1 MKNNKRPSIRMRLLA
16 WMMAAIMMCT
26 GLNVTAYAQE
36 ISFDEG
42 YALEQQEEQVTDEEN
57 AEEIQQDEA
66 DPEISF
72 EGPWDTEDTDED
84 DITIEDA
91 QVQDDTDTEETD
103 ADEVEVF
110 SDADDQNAV
119 EAFSDGDSESDGET
133 AKVTVNFSFS
143 QDDRFA
149 DDEFED
155 GAISKPVALKQLT
168 VPYFDLANYGLEKFY
183 FKSEKYSSSDK
194 GTTGMVG
201 TAETARN
208 HVTLL
213 HLIIYATEVLYCG
226 LGDDEAG
233 QGYLKD
239 EEYLDDGETLNIT
252 GSPGSLYMEHLWGLD
267 QNLIYYLNY
276 EYPLAST
283 GWGSTADQI
292 LLHDGDVVTLAHYS
306 DWNFYSDSGAGF
318 NYLTDEN
325 GSRTRVV
332 ADRGEKDSIT
342 FQTWRAQAG
351 MNGGETAQNKMTG
364 KYQLYYIPVD
374 DMWDGD
380 VASWTRLGET
390 ENGELKVDLDNIP
403 NGEYFVGIP
412 GQPGVEHTNV
422 ICSSPGGIYLN
433 VTGSAFEGQGTETSP
448 YELSTAKD
456 LTRLKKLVKAAKI
469 PENTYFV
476 LTDDITLPEGWTPI
490 GETIDGTNNIKS
502 GANLRAFSGILD
514 GQNHTITVPEGGL
527 PLLGYVKG
535 AEVRN
540 LNIYGTK
547 IAGYGLI
554 NNLEGVGLSGKAVLL
569 DNITLKSGSSTLKSG
584 LLGANITTNPYG
596 GCSAKFLATV
606 QNCTIEDGV
615 VIGYNKDQ
623 SIIGSIA
630 GRFNGTI
637 SNCTSNATVYG
648 INYVGG
654 IMGMRDNSMG
664 DNYVTGCTFGGT
676 VEASGQNAGGI
687 VAGGYMDNTMSA
699 PNAYRL
705 NVNNCTSTGTI
716 TGADNVGGIFGGDIM
731 VAQAWNAYT
740 FKNNTFTGKVNATN
754 GTNVGGIIGYYRS
767 LNTYDDIAENTF
779 NDDCGT
785 TKGIGGVAFVDTSCE
800 THETESGAT
809 YFNTANGTTGLPKV
823 QWCTW
828 KKNHN
833 RTDDPLGADADKL
846 TKRNHVQHMWDEGVV
861 KTEATCTATGEKL
874 YTCTYCNETRTE
886 EIPMKEHT
894 YDEGKVTT
902 EPTCKEAGVKT
913 YTCTVCQETKT
924 EEIPKTNDHKYDS
937 GKVTK
942 KATCKNTGEKTYTCT
957 VCGATKTETIAKT
970 NDHKYTWKTTAKAT
984 VFAPAKQ
991 QGKCSVCGKT
1001 VTRNYGKKLTAT
1013 IRLNATSIR
1022 LQQRRSTNK
1031 IKVTMA
1037 NGDSVKSWTSSNRRI
1052 ATVNNKGVIT
1062 AGRQNGTARITVT
1075 LKSGKKASLNVKVQ
1089 STKVITT
1096 SISGLKASETL
1107 KRGQKLTLK
1116 PVVNPITSQEGI
1128 TYASS
1133 NRNVAVVNSKGVITA
1148 RAKGSARITVRSGR
1162 KYYTIRVTV
1171 K

>member
-1 MKNNKRPSIRMRLLA
+1 MKNNKRPSIRMRFLA
-16 WMMAAIMMCT
+16 WLMAAIMMCT

-42 YALEQQEEQVTDEEN
+42 YALEQQEEQVTDEGN
-57 AEEIQQDEA
+57 AEEIQQNYADDESISDA
-66 DPEISF
+66 EISF
-72 EGPWDTEDTDED
+72 EGPQDTEDTDED

-103 ADEVEVF
+103 ADEVDVF
-110 SDADDQNAV
+110 SAADDQNAV
-119 EAFSDGDSESDGET
+119 EAFSDGDSESDEKT
-133 AKVTVNFSFS
+133 ATVTVNFSFS

-149 DDEFED
+149 DDEFEN
-155 GAISKPVALKQLT
+155 GAISSPVALKQLT
-168 VPYFDLANYGLEKFY
+168 VPYFDLAKYGLEKFY

-213 HLIIYATEVLYCG
+213 HLIIYATEVLYFG

-233 QGYLKD
+233 QGFLKN
-239 EEYLDDGETLNIT
+239 EGYLDDGKTLNIT

-267 QNLIYYLNY
+267 QNLNYYLNY

-306 DWNFYSDSGAGF
+306 DWNFFSDSGAGF

-332 ADRGEKDSIT
+332 ADRGEKGSIT

-374 DMWDGD
+374 DMLDGD

-412 GQPGVEHTNV
+412 GQPGVEHTDI

-433 VTGSAFEGQGTETSP
+433 VTGSVFEGQGTKENP
-448 YELSTAKD
+448 YQISTAAD
-456 LTRLKKLVKAAKI
+456 LTKLKKRVKAGKI

-490 GETIDGTNNIKS
+490 GETIDGTNDIKR
-502 GANLRAFSGILD
+502 GQNLRAFSGILD

-596 GCSAKFLATV
+596 GCSAGFLATV
-606 QNCTIEDGV
+606 QNCTIEEGV
-615 VIGYNKDQ
+615 VIGYNRDQ
-623 SIIGSIA
+623 SGIGSIV
-630 GRFNGTI
+630 GRLQG
-637 SNCTSNATVYG
+637 SVRNCVSHATVYG
-648 INYVGG
+648 VDYVGG
-654 IMGMRDNSMG
+654 IAATNDNSMG
-664 DNYVTGCTFGGT
+664 DKSVSDSTFDGV
-676 VEASGQNAGGI
+676 VEASGKNAGGI
-687 VAGGYMDNTMSA
+687 VGGGYMGSGA
-699 PNAYRL
+699 PNGIRMC
-705 NVNNCTSTGTI
+705 VDNCTSSGTI
-716 TGADNVGGIFGGDIM
+716 IGADNVGGIFGGDVA
-731 VAQAWNAYT
+731 VAQAWNEYT
-740 FKNNTFTGKVNATN
+740 FKNNTFTGKVSATN

-767 LNTYDDIAENTF
+767 LNKFDDITGNTF

-785 TKGIGGVAFVDTSCE
+785 AKGIGGVEFVDTGCE
-800 THETESGAT
+800 THENESGAA
-809 YFNTANGTTGLPKV
+809 YFNTANGTDGLPKV
-823 QWCTW
+823 QWCAW

-846 TKRNHVQHMWDEGVV
+846 TKRNHVQHMWDEG
-861 KTEATCTATGEKL
+861 
-874 YTCTYCNETRTE
+874 
-886 EIPMKEHT
+886 I
-894 YDEGKVTT
+894 
-902 EPTCKEAGVKT
+902 
-913 YTCTVCQETKT
+913 
-924 EEIPKTNDHKYDS
+924 
-937 GKVTK
+937 VTK

-957 VCGATKTETIAKT
+957 VCKETKTETIAKT

-1052 ATVNNKGVIT
+1052 AVVNNKGVIT

-1075 LKSGKKASLNVKVQ
+1075 LKSGKRASLNVKVQ
-1089 STKVITT
+1089 STKVVTT
-1096 SISGLKASETL
+1096 SISGLRSRETL

-1116 PVVNPITSQEGI
+1116 PVINPITSQEGI

-1148 RAKGSARITVRSGR
+1148 RAKGATRITVRSGR